1 MSEALDDIIEMM
13 EQLLK
18 QYGYQ
23 DQQLNK
29 IHGTLSVL
37 EYGYN
42 SLRQELGHAECSAS
56 EQIGQSRNRLAGHI
70 DQSEKKLNDITTC
83 LQDVCATLDSVE
95 TLVHPCGDGEWRLV
109 IDDKYLHPYNDAC
122 PNTWNEFLTGGRR
135 FCARQST
142 FSNSLMCDSA
152 IFPVAGDEYSRVCGR
167 IVGYGHG
174 SNPAFNFPSLDIES
188 FHVNGLSLTHG
199 AEGSR
204 EHIWTFAIG
213 QVEDGIGSDGTQ
225 VCPCHPDFNIN
236 NNVNIPPVI
245 GDDYFCESGIN
256 DNEFSPIHH
265 LDDPLW
271 DGRQCFSE
279 CCNSPYFVKTLNGGP
294 TSDPLEI
301 RICNNRNIDNSNI
314 LVEEIEIYVQ

>member
-1 MSEALDDIIEMM
+1 MSETLEDIIEMM

-18 QYGYQ
+18 EYGYQ

-56 EQIGQSRNRLAGHI
+56 ELIGQSSNGLGEHI
-70 DQSEKKLNDITTC
+70 EQSEMKLNDITTC
-83 LQDVCATLDSVE
+83 LEDAGDTLDSVE

-142 FSNSLMCDSA
+142 FSNSPVCDSA
-152 IFPVAGDEYSRVCGR
+152 FFPVPGDEYSRVCGR
-167 IVGYGHG
+167 IVGYGEA
-174 SNPAFNFPSLDIES
+174 NNAAFNFPGLNIEG
-188 FHVNGLSLTHG
+188 FYVNGLSLTHG

-204 EHIWTFAIG
+204 DHIWTFAIG
-213 QVEDGIGSDGTQ
+213 VVESATSTDGTE
-225 VCPCHPDFNIN
+225 VSL
-236 NNVNIPPVI
+236 PP
-245 GDDYFCESGIN
+245 
-256 DNEFSPIHH
+256 
-265 LDDPLW
+265 
-271 DGRQCFSE
+271 R
-279 CCNSPYFVKTLNGGP
+279 
-294 TSDPLEI
+294 
-301 RICNNRNIDNSNI
+301 
-314 LVEEIEIYVQ
+314 VQHD